1 MHQALSK
8 DHWRR
13 SIRSI
18 IFVVGVCLLVWLWGN
33 HRKVDVDFQFLVQ
46 VSSPSPNSM
55 ALTFYDDDHAVT
67 QELSLPV
74 TPEYGTASY
83 RLSLRP
89 GKYTIHG
96 IVRSSDGQKHV
107 VEQMIIV
114 PTDDATMTV
123 YLRDH

>member
-1 MHQALSK
+1 MPLSLNK

-18 IFVVGVCLLVWLWGN
+18 SFVVGVCLLVWLWGN

-46 VSSPSPNSM
+46 VQSQSPNSM
-55 ALTFYDDDHAVT
+55 ALTFYDDAHKVA

-74 TPEYGTASY
+74 APENGTASY

-96 IVRSSDGQKHV
+96 IVHASDGQKHV
-107 VEQMIIV
+107 VEQMIII
-114 PTDDATMTV
+114 PNDDATMTV